1 MSFDG
6 QKRNFLFGKKVKK
19 IKPGK
24 MSTDNGNFCHAQK
37 RKKTIKKWGRGDYPT
52 RDVYI
57 TPRNK

>member
-24 MSTDNGNFCHAQK
+24 MSTDNGTFAMHKNEK
-37 RKKTIKKWGRGDYPT
+37 RP
-52 RDVYI
+52 
-57 TPRNK
+57 